1 MAVIPYKESTESK
14 KVQVEAMFDNIS
26 GKYDFL
32 NHFLSF
38 SLDKYWRR
46 KAIGL
51 LKNDPPGELLDVA
64 TGTGDM
70 VKTALRLSPSKI
82 TGIDLSEGMLQ
93 VARKKKYPSAAKTL
107 VEFVK
112 GDSENL
118 PFPDESYDAATVAF
132 GVRNFENPAQGL
144 SEMIRVLRPGGKL
157 VVLEFS
163 KPTVF
168 PFAWIYRFYFRY
180 VLPVFGR
187 VLSKDKSAYTY
198 LPVSVNLFPEGEKF
212 VDLMKEAGCR
222 ECVFR
227 PLTFGVVTLY
237 SGIK

>member
-1 MAVIPYKESTESK
+1 MAVIPYKESTDSK

-46 KAIGL
+46 SAIEL
-51 LKNDPPGELLDVA
+51 LKGDRPEMLLDVA

-70 VKTALRLSPSKI
+70 VKAALRLAPSKI

-93 VARKKKYPSAAKTL
+93 VARKKKFPSSKSTL
-107 VEFVK
+107 IEFVK
-112 GDSENL
+112 GDSEDL
-118 PFPDESYDAATVAF
+118 PFPDQSYDAVTVAF
-132 GVRNFENPAQGL
+132 GVRNFENPVKGL
-144 SEMIRVLRPGGKL
+144 SEMLRVLRPGGKL

-163 KPTVF
+163 KPVVF
-168 PFAWIYRFYFRY
+168 PFAQIYRFYFRY
-180 VLPVFGR
+180 ILPFFGKM
-187 VLSKDKSAYTY
+187 LSKDKSAYSY
-198 LPVSVNLFPEGEKF
+198 LPESVSLFPEGNRF
-212 VDLMKEAGCR
+212 VDLLDEAGYR
-222 ECVFR
+222 ECHFR

-237 SGIK
+237 TGIK

>member
-1 MAVIPYKESTESK
+1 MAVIPYKESTDSK

-46 KAIGL
+46 SAIEL
-51 LKNDPPGELLDVA
+51 LKGDRPEMLLDVA

-70 VKTALRLSPSKI
+70 VKAALRLAPSKI

-93 VARKKKYPSAAKTL
+93 VARKKKFPPSKNTL
-107 VEFVK
+107 IEFVK
-112 GDSENL
+112 GDSEDL
-118 PFPDESYDAATVAF
+118 PFPDQSYDAVTVAF
-132 GVRNFENPAQGL
+132 GVRNFENPIKGL
-144 SEMIRVLRPGGKL
+144 SEMLRVLRPGGKL

-163 KPTVF
+163 KPVVF
-168 PFAWIYRFYFRY
+168 PFAQIYRFYFRY
-180 VLPVFGR
+180 ILPFFGKM
-187 VLSKDKSAYTY
+187 LSKDKSAYSY
-198 LPVSVNLFPEGEKF
+198 LPESVSLFPEGNRF
-212 VDLMKEAGCR
+212 VDLLDEAGYR
-222 ECVFR
+222 ECHFR

-237 SGIK
+237 TGIK

>member
-1 MAVIPYKESTESK
+1 MAVIPYKESTDSK

-46 KAIGL
+46 SAIEL
-51 LKNDPPGELLDVA
+51 LKGDRPEMLLDVA

-70 VKTALRLSPSKI
+70 VKAALRLAPSKI

-93 VARKKKYPSAAKTL
+93 VARKKKFPPSKNTL
-107 VEFVK
+107 IEFVK
-112 GDSENL
+112 GDSEDL
-118 PFPDESYDAATVAF
+118 PFPDQSYDAVTVAF
-132 GVRNFENPAQGL
+132 GVRNFENPVKGL
-144 SEMIRVLRPGGKL
+144 SEMLRVLRPGGKL

-163 KPTVF
+163 KPVVF
-168 PFAWIYRFYFRY
+168 PFAQIYRFYFRY
-180 VLPVFGR
+180 ILPFFGKM
-187 VLSKDKSAYTY
+187 LSKDKSAYSY
-198 LPVSVNLFPEGEKF
+198 LPESVSLFPEGNRF
-212 VDLMKEAGCR
+212 VDLLDEAGYR
-222 ECVFR
+222 ECHFR

-237 SGIK
+237 TGIK

>member
-1 MAVIPYKESTESK
+1 MAVIPYKESTDSK

-46 KAIGL
+46 SAIEL
-51 LKNDPPGELLDVA
+51 LKGDRPEMLLDVA

-70 VKTALRLSPSKI
+70 VKAALRLAPSKI

-93 VARKKKYPSAAKTL
+93 VARKKKFPSSKNTL
-107 VEFVK
+107 IEFVK
-112 GDSENL
+112 GDSEDL
-118 PFPDESYDAATVAF
+118 PFPDQSYDAVTVAF
-132 GVRNFENPAQGL
+132 GVRNFENPVKGL
-144 SEMIRVLRPGGKL
+144 SEMLRVLRPGGKL

-163 KPTVF
+163 KPVVF
-168 PFAWIYRFYFRY
+168 PFAQIYRFYFRY
-180 VLPVFGR
+180 ILPFFGKM
-187 VLSKDKSAYTY
+187 LSKDKSAYSY
-198 LPVSVNLFPEGEKF
+198 LPESVSLFPEGNRF
-212 VDLMKEAGCR
+212 VDLLDEAGYR
-222 ECVFR
+222 ECHFR

-237 SGIK
+237 TGIK

>member
-1 MAVIPYKESTESK
+1 MAVTPYKKSAESK

-38 SLDKYWRR
+38 SLDRFWRR
-46 KAIGL
+46 KAIGFL
-51 LKNDPPGELLDVA
+51 GKNPPDKLLDVA

-70 VKTALRLSPSKI
+70 VKAALRLSPSRI

-93 VARKKKYPSAAKTL
+93 IARKKKYPTSGNTQI
-107 VEFVK
+107 EFVK

-118 PFPDESYDAATVAF
+118 PFPDQSYDAVTVAF
-132 GVRNFENPAQGL
+132 GVRNFENPIKGL
-144 SEMIRVLRPGGKL
+144 SEMHRVLRPGGRL

-168 PFAWIYRFYFRY
+168 PFARIYRFYFRY
-180 VLPVFGR
+180 ILPFFGKI
-187 VLSKDKSAYTY
+187 LSKDKSAYSY
-198 LPVSVNLFPEGEKF
+198 LPESVELFPEGESF
-212 VDLMKEAGCR
+212 TELMKEAGYR
-222 ECVFR
+222 ECVWR